1 MAVLF
6 PTRETGV
13 FKLITSFLRCQ
24 SSKMK
29 DGVNHHLVI
38 GTANK
43 TYSF

>member
-13 FKLITSFLRCQ
+13 FMLVTSLSRRQ
-24 SSKMK
+24 SSNVK

-38 GTANK
+38 GTIFNSYA
-43 TYSF
+43 F